1 MLVYQR
7 VNLHFPMVFLW
18 LTYIP
23 ISIANMGWT
32 TKDDIRAPFIPRN
45 LTHVKCGSSPGAEN
59 AFGLLGWLRRSI
71 PSIPFFRGLTSIF
84 MISGGFTHHQIS
96 IARNS
101 WVFPWVLWKSWISWV
116 FPRPQLPS
124 ASVSSCG
131 TGAEAVDFLGEKQR
145 DLTEQNFEFNR
156 SEDLNWFNYIVSWLV
171 VWKKDGRSM
180 KIQHGIIYTMV
191 YISYT
196 I

>member
-116 FPRPQLPS
+116 FPEAS
-124 ASVSSCG
+124 AAFGLGLKLRHRRRSCG
-131 TGAEAVDFLGEKQR
+131 FSGGK
-145 DLTEQNFEFNR
+145 TER
-156 SEDLNWFNYIVSWLV
+156 SD
-171 VWKKDGRSM
+171 
-180 KIQHGIIYTMV
+180 
-191 YISYT
+191 
-196 I
+196 